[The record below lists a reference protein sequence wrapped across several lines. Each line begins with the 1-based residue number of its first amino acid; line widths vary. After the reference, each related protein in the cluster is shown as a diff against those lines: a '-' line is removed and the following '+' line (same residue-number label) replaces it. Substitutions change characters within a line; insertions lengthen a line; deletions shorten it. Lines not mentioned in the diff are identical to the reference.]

1 MGDSRRTQ
9 REAAGNEEPVREL
22 PNYWLLCW
30 RAVAKRWLTL
40 VASAAGLLT
49 LALLAATRP
58 SLSDGRS
65 AMILAQSADAG
76 ISRAAAR
83 TSSIASTNAPPG
95 AGAARV
101 SATQP
106 CRPADRSAGYEPA

>member
-1 MGDSRRTQ
+1 M
-9 REAAGNEEPVREL
+9 REL

-40 VASAAGLLT
+40 VAGAAGVLT

-65 AMILAQSADAG
+65 AMILAQSAARRHLAR
-76 ISRAAAR
+76 SRAPVIDRVHQRATRRGCSRGLGDA
-83 TSSIASTNAPPG
+83 TLP
-95 AGAARV
+95 AGGPLR
-101 SATQP
+101 
-106 CRPADRSAGYEPA
+106 RLLEPA